1 MKKTKINLIPDIV
14 NPSPDYYCTWQTQ
27 LYATCDGKPAGQRA
41 VLGEKALFEQEKPFG
56 WAYFYE
62 KARGDLFFVMD
73 DSWDV
78 PLDGNQAHFGSLIL
92 NQEKFP
98 QYTQDRNN
106 AEALRSLVD
115 AFKSLGWKGLG
126 GWVCA
131 QEAPLTPIST
141 LSHSAQCSANT
152 TEPLLSPITLEDYW
166 KAKLSDMQA
175 SGFSYWKVDWGK
187 QGTNFAFRK
196 MLTEL
201 ARQYAPELILEH
213 AIVKDIIPHS
223 DVFRTYDVPAIMSI
237 PMTMQKIAEFS
248 DVPAPAE
255 GNFGFINCED
265 EAYIAAAGGFTMGIM
280 RHPYS
285 GSFADGKPDMS
296 FPALHRN
303 LKTKMY
309 EVIRAV
315 RWHRIAPAF
324 SFYGEELQVTAHTL
338 HDTWYF
344 EHVDEEIESWWLN
357 NPLIGDF
364 IEDYVLTKEAPAAIA
379 RGTALPDIQADENGY
394 MPYCVASRNPNG
406 AFCVATLGRTIY
418 REYFIP
424 KCDVAVDVK
433 DSTVIGVFGEYKSLI
448 LKVSSAPIAQVFMQD
463 LAADYA
469 FDVTDLVTITDNQIV
484 IPGELISHIGTCA
497 QPEEDTSEPGVV
509 IQLYK
514 Y

>member
-1 MKKTKINLIPDIV
+1 MKRTEINLIPDIV

-27 LYATCDGKPAGQRA
+27 LYATCDGKPAAQRA

-62 KARGDLFFVMD
+62 KACGDLFFVMD

-78 PLDGNQAHFGSLIL
+78 PLNGDQAHFGSLIL

-98 QYTQDRNN
+98 NYTLDKNN
-106 AEALRSLVD
+106 AEALRALVSD
-115 AFKSLGWKGLG
+115 FKSLGWKGLG

-131 QEAPLTPIST
+131 QEAPLNTQTP
-141 LSHSAQCSANT
+141 
-152 TEPLLSPITLEDYW
+152 EDYW
-166 KAKLSDMQA
+166 KEKLFDMQA

-196 MLTEL
+196 MLTKL
-201 ARQYAPELILEH
+201 ARQYAPELVVEH
-213 AIVKDIIPHS
+213 AIVKGIIPHS

-248 DVPAPAE
+248 GVPAPMGE
-255 GNFGFINCED
+255 NLGLINCED

-280 RHPYS
+280 RHPYN

-303 LKTKMY
+303 IKTKMY

-324 SFYGEELQVTAHTL
+324 SFFGEELQMSANTL
-338 HDTWYF
+338 LDTWHF
-344 EHVDEEIESWWLN
+344 ENASEEIENWWLSMH
-357 NPLIGDF
+357 LIADF
-364 IEDYVLTKEAPAAIA
+364 MKDNVLTKEAPAAIA
-379 RGTALPDIQADENGY
+379 WGTALPDIQADENGY
-394 MPYCVASRNPNG
+394 VPYCVASRNPNG
-406 AFCVATLGRTIY
+406 AFCVATLGRTAY

-448 LKVSSAPIAQVFMQD
+448 LKVSSAPITQVFMQD
-463 LAADYA
+463 LADDYA

-484 IPGELISHIGTCA
+484 IPGELISRIGTCA